1 MNLKKVIGYSA
12 GIAVLGSAL
21 IGCNSG
27 GSQRTGG
34 DQGYGQL
41 VSGGNAESNT
51 TWALQPVP
59 GYTYSESQGYI
70 VSMAG
75 LNIAFATAAVNTYL
89 DPSAITGPQAALKS
103 DNESYVNNT
112 TSIFG
117 LPSNVVIQFPSGV
130 KTGYVAHQANAA
142 GVSTAKLD
150 TITYTTPSAPFLFA
164 GGASSIETVSGLVV
178 LPSDANG
185 KPLAESQIKGVVLY
199 FHPTVLSKAGIP
211 SGYGNSH
218 TQLPNGFAS
227 WDDQATFYTQFELA
241 SIYASDGYI
250 VIAPDYLGQGIDTS
264 AVHPYVLLPEP
275 NALSGIYMLQA
286 LNTYLKQNYSINL
299 ANTKKKSLFISS
311 YSEGGGYALKAA
323 SLLDDKYA
331 SVLANTGLKLKGTVG
346 VSGAYDLTHE
356 ELPFAFADVIN
367 PGGAYPDTSPNNPWN
382 ASPGC
387 EESNPIC
394 IGLNQI
400 PGYAQ
405 SYRAWAQYDMAS
417 AKPPLGTYMV
427 NTLVTYDY
435 TPAAYDLVL
444 RTPYAEQTNCLLPDS
459 LLGESFSFGTCQEAN
474 QELSQYPWNSDMQSS
489 YSVMNLFSTVGLDQ
503 YNIGDQLFNAAAYN
517 GYFVG
522 GYESTLALIT
532 GLYNGES
539 NNSVGSFINT
549 SLITDPYIMSLVA
562 QADTYNLTVQ
572 SPVSLIAAKYDST
585 VTNLD
590 YQSACGNIPSTASS
604 SLAHN
609 SPHVTCVPLVDN
621 TQLFANVNLFGNP
634 VESQPVYMNH
644 IALEAT
650 MQIAAHYQMQLYES
664 ASN

>member
-41 VSGGNAESNT
+41 VSGGMAESNPT
-51 TWALQPVP
+51 FTLETSGAVTNVNP
-59 GYTYSESQGYI
+59 
-70 VSMAG
+70 VSMAN
-75 LNIAFATAAVNTYL
+75 LNTFFAAIAVNTYL
-89 DPSAITGPQAALKS
+89 DPNIPGTQAALKT
-103 DNESYVNNT
+103 DNESYI
-112 TSIFG
+112 SYSPIFG
-117 LPSNVVIQFPSGV
+117 LVNNGSNIFPIPRVGLGGTYISN
-130 KTGYVAHQANAA
+130 QATAA
-142 GVSTAKLD
+142 GVSSAKYD
-150 TITYTTPSAPFLFA
+150 YITYTTPSAPFLFA

-178 LPSDANG
+178 LPSDSTG

-218 TQLPNGFAS
+218 TLLPNGYPS

-299 ANTKKKSLFISS
+299 ANTNKKSLFISS

-367 PGGAYPDTSPNNPWN
+367 PAGQYPQVSPNNPWN

-394 IGLNQI
+394 IGLSQSI
-400 PGYAQ
+400 PSYAQ

-517 GYFVG
+517 GYFVDD
-522 GYESTLALIT
+522 YASTSALLA
-532 GLYNGES
+532 GLYNGEAH
-539 NNSVGSFINT
+539 NSVGSFIND

-604 SLAHN
+604 SLANN

-634 VESQPVYMNH
+634 GESQPVYMNH